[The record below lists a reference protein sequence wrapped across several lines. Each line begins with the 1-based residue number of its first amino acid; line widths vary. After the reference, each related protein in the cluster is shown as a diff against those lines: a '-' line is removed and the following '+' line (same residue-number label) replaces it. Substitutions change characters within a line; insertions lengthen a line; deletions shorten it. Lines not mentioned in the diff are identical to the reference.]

1 MKAKE
6 MLTTDEGVFE
16 FVKQHLLNQG
26 QKSEGVSSCFYK
38 KNNGLSCAI
47 GCLIENEFYV
57 DNLEFKNGD
66 DPIVIDAVKKSLPNW
81 VINKNMLLDLQVIHD
96 EYEVEEWE
104 FRLQELE
111 EQTFHREELLKKDD
125 EEIKRLVNY
134 EN

>member
-1 MKAKE
+1 

-16 FVKQHLLNQG
+16 FVRQHLLNQG

>member
-16 FVKQHLLNQG
+16 FVRQHLLNQG

-81 VINKNMLLDLQVIHD
+81 VINKNMLLDLQIIHD

-125 EEIKRLVNY
+125 EEIKKLVNY

>member
-1 MKAKE
+1 

-16 FVKQHLLNQG
+16 FVRQHLLNQG

-81 VINKNMLLDLQVIHD
+81 VINKNMLLDLQIIHD

>member
-1 MKAKE
+1 

-16 FVKQHLLNQG
+16 FVRQHLLNQG

-66 DPIVIDAVKKSLPNW
+66 DTIVIDAVKKSLPNW

>member
-1 MKAKE
+1 MS
-6 MLTTDEGVFE
+6 L
-16 FVKQHLLNQG
+16 
-26 QKSEGVSSCFYK
+26 
-38 KNNGLSCAI
+38 GLI
-47 GCLIENEFYV
+47 
-57 DNLEFKNGD
+57 
-66 DPIVIDAVKKSLPNW
+66 KKSLPNW

-104 FRLQELE
+104 CKLQELE